1 VTAAHTEES
10 ELDWERACMAR
21 ARAGDM
27 DAFAELYRRFAPRLY
42 SRVLLPKLGS
52 AEAAED
58 ALSDSFRALLEHIAQ
73 LEGDERSV
81 WPWLCRVA
89 TNKAY
94 DMHRNKARTRRA
106 LCNFESLLG
115 PLLPAPDAAAALEL
129 DDSRA
134 ELQRAV
140 ARVLSALIPR
150 YRHAL
155 ELRFLQDRPREQCA
169 QLLAVKLGTFDVL
182 VLRALRAFRKQWQA
196 QIAPATTPTNR
207 ELR

>member
-1 VTAAHTEES
+1 MTAAHTEKS

-27 DAFAELYRRFAPRLY
+27 AAFAELYRRFAPRLY
-42 SRVLLPKLGS
+42 SHVLLPKLGS

-58 ALSDSFRALLEHIAQ
+58 ALSDSFRALLEHIAE
-73 LEGDERSV
+73 LESDERSV

-106 LCNFESLLG
+106 LCNSESLLG

-134 ELQRAV
+134 ELQNAV
-140 ARVLSALIPR
+140 ARVLSVLTPR
-150 YRHAL
+150 YRQAL
-155 ELRFLQDRPREQCA
+155 ELRFFQDRPREQCA

-196 QIAPATTPTNR
+196 QLVPAATTTNR